1 MNKSHDSE
9 PDADLAALRALL
21 GSGLIAGPDPSVL
34 EDVMHAADPSA
45 APINDLA
52 LESQVEE
59 IYREIIRRAPEHKVQ
74 PSTERVEACLDL
86 LGRPQ
91 DTFRTIHITG
101 TNGKTSTARMTEA
114 LLRER
119 GLRTGRFTSP
129 HLHSVRE
136 RIVLDGQAISPAEF
150 VDTWEDVRRAIELVD
165 ERSVAEG
172 GSRLSFFEVFTVMA
186 YSAFAMRPI
195 DVAVVEVGMGG
206 RWDATNVLQAD
217 VAMLMPVALD
227 HQQWLGSTV
236 EEIAAEKLGI
246 LHPGKTLVCARQ
258 VPEVTEMAVARAK
271 EQKAMLY
278 LAGRDFSVE
287 HREPAVGGQLLTVR
301 TPAAVYRDIPLA
313 MFGAYQAENAAA
325 ALMATEAF
333 FGGGALSGDVAE
345 HAWMAT
351 SSPGR
356 MEIVKS
362 SPLILVDA
370 AHNPAGAK
378 VSVDVLEESFPGPRV
393 AVFSA
398 MADKDIEGVL
408 TVLEPAF
415 AAVVVTQ
422 MDGERAADADD
433 LAQTAAGIF
442 GAERVFTEPDL
453 GNAISRAAD
462 LAETAD
468 PQAVSPASV
477 VVVGSIQLAGAARDL
492 LGAYRP
498 DSQ

>member
-1 MNKSHDSE
+1 
-9 PDADLAALRALL
+9 
-21 GSGLIAGPDPSVL
+21 
-34 EDVMHAADPSA
+34 
-45 APINDLA
+45 
-52 LESQVEE
+52 
-59 IYREIIRRAPEHKVQ
+59 
-74 PSTERVEACLDL
+74 
-86 LGRPQ
+86 
-91 DTFRTIHITG
+91 
-101 TNGKTSTARMTEA
+101 
-114 LLRER
+114 
-119 GLRTGRFTSP
+119 
-129 HLHSVRE
+129 
-136 RIVLDGQAISPAEF
+136 
-150 VDTWEDVRRAIELVD
+150 
-165 ERSVAEG
+165 
-172 GSRLSFFEVFTVMA
+172 
-186 YSAFAMRPI
+186 
-195 DVAVVEVGMGG
+195 
-206 RWDATNVLQAD
+206 
-217 VAMLMPVALD
+217 
-227 HQQWLGSTV
+227 
-236 EEIAAEKLGI
+236 
-246 LHPGKTLVCARQ
+246 
-258 VPEVTEMAVARAK
+258 
-271 EQKAMLY
+271 
-278 LAGRDFSVE
+278 
-287 HREPAVGGQLLTVR
+287 
-301 TPAAVYRDIPLA
+301 
-313 MFGAYQAENAAA
+313 
-325 ALMATEAF
+325 
-333 FGGGALSGDVAE
+333 
-345 HAWMAT
+345 
-351 SSPGR
+351 

-477 VVVGSIQLAGAARDL
+477 VVVGSIQLAGSARDL